1 MLTVSEMLLPLIA
14 VVLIVA
20 PLALVCSGA
29 MKKYSPKTRLM
40 AQICL
45 FTGTFLVMMI
55 VGVGRI
61 AVMAEGTEAAAAVDS
76 SRGLGFLAAAIAVG
90 SSCISAGWA
99 VAKSAPAAL
108 GAISEN
114 SDNFGRAIIFVALG
128 EGCAIYGLLIAIL
141 ILNAL

>member
-90 SSCISAGWA
+90 CSCISAGWA

-114 SDNFGRAIIFVALG
+114 SDSFGRVIIFVALG
-128 EGCAIYGLLIAIL
+128 EVVPSMVC
-141 ILNAL
+141 